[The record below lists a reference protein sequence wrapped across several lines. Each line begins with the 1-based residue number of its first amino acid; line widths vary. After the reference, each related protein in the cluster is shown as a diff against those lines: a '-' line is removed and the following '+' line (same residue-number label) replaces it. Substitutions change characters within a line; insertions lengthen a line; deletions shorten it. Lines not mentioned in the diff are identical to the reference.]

1 MFSCFNNIN
10 TKVKCFPID
19 NEKAIKTCIET
30 ISRQLKK
37 KNVVNLENNLRVSIN
52 TSISIIT

>member
-1 MFSCFNNIN
+1 MFSDL
-10 TKVKCFPID
+10 D

-37 KNVVNLENNLRVSIN
+37 KNVVNLENNLRVSNN